1 MSRSTKRCSGAAALF
16 LAAGLAISMSAS
28 QFSAAHAEANASP
41 NETTASQGDAVEKRP
56 LLGVKVQSIDKDTAD
71 ALGLSEPKGALIID
85 VMPGGPADAA
95 GLKTNDAILAVDG
108 NAISNAKDLAKRIS
122 DLSPKASAEVKIR
135 RGEGDQTVKVEFA
148 NSADDQ
154 DHADETGTVPEAAKS
169 KRLGLKLSNVATDGG
184 VLIADVDPQSDAA
197 TKGLQS
203 GDLIMQVDGAPA
215 ASAADLAKSL
225 NVIKEKGRE
234 AVLLLI
240 KSGDQ
245 TRTVAVRFGMLG

>member
-1 MSRSTKRCSGAAALF
+1 MP
-16 LAAGLAISMSAS
+16 AS
-28 QFSAAHAEANASP
+28 QFSAAHAEANASS
-41 NETTASQGDAVEKRP
+41 NETTASHGNAAERRP

-71 ALGLSEPKGALIID
+71 ALGLSEPKGALIIE
-85 VMPGGPADAA
+85 VKPGGPADTA
-95 GLKTNDAILAVDG
+95 GLKANDAILTVDG
-108 NAISNAKDLAKRIS
+108 NAIYNAEDLAKRIS
-122 DLSPKASAEVKIR
+122 DLSPKASTEVKIR
-135 RGEGDQTVKVEFA
+135 RGEGDQTVKVELA

-154 DHADETGTVPEAAKS
+154 DHADETETVPEAAKL

-197 TKGLQS
+197 AKGLQS

-215 ASAADLAKSL
+215 ASAADLAKNL
-225 NVIKEKGRE
+225 NVIKQKGRE

-240 KSGDQ
+240 KSGEQ